1 VGIITDGDLARNL
14 HRDLT
19 RTTVD
24 DVMTRSPKTIEPDMF
39 AGSAVALLNQHSISA
54 LVVAE
59 EGRPVGILHFHDLL
73 RVGAA

>member
-1 VGIITDGDLARNL
+1 
-14 HRDLT
+14 
-19 RTTVD
+19 
-24 DVMTRSPKTIEPDMF
+24 MF
-39 AGSAVALLNQHSISA
+39 AGSAVALLNQHSIRA